1 VIRAG
6 IDGRAFQS
14 PAAGVRRYVWE
25 LARAFARLNQNS
37 RGSRGGQSGDD
48 SRSGVSVL
56 GGERPPAPAGG
67 VDPGRDGRAGSSGG
81 ELELVAIGAGPE
93 DPLPESVRR
102 YAEPASPPTNLGRHA
117 VGLPLALRRAPIDLY
132 HAPAYTAPTWGR
144 VPIVL
149 SLHDVSYARHPEW
162 YPYHNDWRRRA
173 FYRWSARRARVI
185 VTISEFSRSEIVAA
199 YGIDPGR
206 VRVTYLGVDHAF
218 APAVTDGAA
227 WLAGLRAAGGG
238 RGAGVGAGAGTGA
251 GAGLGA
257 AAPYLLHVG
266 DLHERRNLSLAVE
279 AIALAR
285 RRHPMLGRVRLVLA
299 GVDRGIGER
308 LRREALA
315 LGEPDLVELAGLV
328 SEERLLALY
337 RGASLLIYP
346 SRYEGFGFPVAEAM
360 ACGLPVLA
368 ARASALPE
376 VVGEAGLLLDPDR
389 VEDWSEAIAAVL
401 SDDQRALAMR
411 DAGLR
416 RAARFSWD
424 RTAEATL
431 DVYRECVALRRD

>member
-1 VIRAG
+1 MIRAG

-37 RGSRGGQSGDD
+37 GRGSRGGQSGDD
-48 SRSGVSVL
+48 SRGGVL
-56 GGERPPAPAGG
+56 GGERPPVPARG
-67 VDPGRDGRAGSSGG
+67 VGPGRDSRAGSSGG

-93 DPLPESVRR
+93 DPLPEGVRR
-102 YAEPASPPTNLGRHA
+102 HAEPASPPTNLGRHA

-185 VTISEFSRSEIVAA
+185 VTISEFSRTEIVAA
-199 YGIDPGR
+199 YGIDPAR
-206 VRVTYLGVDHAF
+206 VRVTYLGVDAAF

-227 WLAGLRAAGGG
+227 WLAGLRAA
-238 RGAGVGAGAGTGA
+238 AGAGSI
-251 GAGLGA
+251 
-257 AAPYLLHVG
+257 PYLLHVG

-308 LRREALA
+308 LRSEALA

-376 VVGEAGLLLDPDR
+376 VVGDAGLLLDPDR
-389 VEDWSEAIAAVL
+389 VDDWSAAIAAVL

-431 DVYRECVALRRD
+431 EVYRECLALRRA